1 MSPFLP
7 LIVLLVLTLTVV
19 PPVAATEQR
28 REAYYSIHAKGMHVG
43 DLQIVTAPFNREG
56 ERVFRFHSTT
66 RIDAAFL
73 FFGVKSQ
80 RAEEA
85 VIGESGTLRY
95 QRSGTENGRK
105 TSVSGEYDGDAFTLR
120 ITEGDSRRA
129 EVFKRGSYDFTTMDC
144 PEMTLKQE
152 GEQVTV
158 RLLDLEDCRVVTR
171 RYHWVKSEDLRI
183 GERTVR
189 CRVIDFEDQA
199 NRCRRWVMRDELG
212 ILIVRQEGRGTSGG
226 YTLKIASLSR

>member
-105 TSVSGEYDGDAFTLR
+105 TLR